1 MPPTLVRTKTIS
13 ALHSR
18 GLSESNNERYLFGS
32 TEEISA
38 VKNDCVKIRKRILL
52 CILE

>member
-18 GLSESNNERYLFGS
+18 GLSESNDERYLFIQSLFGHTS
-32 TEEISA
+32 Q
-38 VKNDCVKIRKRILL
+38 VK
-52 CILE
+52 